1 VGVEAIVGGLLAAGA
16 GIFAYSSLIERNAFA
31 VREESIDV
39 LPDGSAPIRILHLS
53 DLHLAPWQKRKVRW
67 LQSLAALKP
76 DLIIATGDFLGHEDA
91 VPAVRDALRG
101 FAGIPGVFVHGS
113 NDYFGPHL
121 PNPLKY
127 LWRPST
133 VDTSRD
139 QLDTAGLEDVY
150 AALGW
155 QNLNNAACEL
165 TVNGSTVVFAGTD
178 DPHLDRDSLH
188 AVTQAAA
195 SIVAYRADAPS
206 AVLGV
211 THAPYQRV
219 LDGLTALGAGAL
231 FAGHT
236 HGGQVCLPFVGA
248 LTTNSDLPVA
258 FARGLSTWKHDSREA
273 YLNVSA
279 GIGTSI
285 YAPVRFFCPP
295 EAVLVTLRARHIEY
309 A

>member
-1 VGVEAIVGGLLAAGA
+1 MGFEAIVGGLLAAGA

-39 LPDGSAPIRILHLS
+39 LPDGAAPIRILHLS

-76 DLIIATGDFLGHEDA
+76 DLIIATGDFLGHESA
-91 VPAVRDALRG
+91 VPAVREAMSAL
-101 FAGIPGVFVHGS
+101 AGTPGVFVHGS

-121 PNPLKY
+121 PNPLRY

-133 VDTSRD
+133 VDSSRD
-139 QLDTAGLEDVY
+139 QLDTAGLEGVY

-155 QNLNNAACEL
+155 QNLNNASCEL
-165 TVNGSTVVFAGTD
+165 TVNGSQLVFAGTD
-178 DPHLDRDSLH
+178 DPHLDRDSLDS
-188 AVTQAAA
+188 VTRAAA
-195 SIVAYRADAPS
+195 SIVASRAYAPS

-211 THAPYQRV
+211 THAPYRRV

-258 FARGLSTWKHDSREA
+258 FARGLSTWKHDSRETH
-273 YLNVSA
+273 LNVSA

>member
-16 GIFAYSSLIERNAFA
+16 GIFTYSSLIERNAFA

-39 LPDGSAPIRILHLS
+39 LPDGAAPIRILHLS

-76 DLIIATGDFLGHEDA
+76 DLIIATGDFLGHESA
-91 VPAVRDALRG
+91 VPTVREAMSAL
-101 FAGIPGVFVHGS
+101 AGTPGVFVHGS

-121 PNPLKY
+121 PNPLRY

-133 VDTSRD
+133 VDTSRE
-139 QLDTAGLEDVY
+139 QLDTAGLEGVY

-155 QNLNNAACEL
+155 QNLNNAACEF
-165 TVNGSTVVFAGTD
+165 TVNGSQLVLAGTD
-178 DPHLDRDSLH
+178 DPHLDRDSLDS
-188 AVTQAAA
+188 VTRAAA
-195 SIVAYRADAPS
+195 SIVASRADAPS

-211 THAPYQRV
+211 THAPYRRV

-231 FAGHT
+231 FVGHT

-258 FARGLSTWKHDSREA
+258 FARGLSTWKHDGRETH
-273 YLNVSA
+273 LNVSA